1 MDSLKKNI
9 NDQLERLLSQMNDLE
24 EVKND
29 ESFSPEEYEE
39 LKADTLK
46 QIQEFESF
54 LTRQASGDLVFQQI
68 TEAQRRMEDAKSKAF
83 GVKDLQQK
91 FLGHEA
97 EGIRI
102 QIA

>member
-9 NDQLERLLSQMNDLE
+9 DTQLDRLLSQLSDLE
-24 EVKND
+24 EIKND
-29 ESFSPEEYEE
+29 DSFSPAEYEE

-54 LTRQASGDLVFQQI
+54 LLRQAKGDLVLQQVS
-68 TEAQRRMEDAKSKAF
+68 EAQQRIEDAKSKAF
-83 GVKDLQQK
+83 GVKDLREK

-97 EGIRI
+97 EGIRE
-102 QIA
+102 